1 VTDASTLNVVK
12 QCAGSVRFELESA
25 LSRGR
30 TGDAFVQTTGG
41 NFFSAQPV
49 GVRDGVSAM
58 HSYTSVAH
66 CTTYTI
72 MIIRVCSCMAL
83 LV

>member
-1 VTDASTLNVVK
+1 VTDGPTLNVVK

-58 HSYTSVAH
+58 HYCRPRT
-66 CTTYTI
+66 
-72 MIIRVCSCMAL
+72 L
-83 LV
+83 PL